1 MKTSFIILDR
11 KILDWQW
18 YQNPRIFRVFLH
30 CLLKANWKD
39 KKWMGKKIKRGSFV
53 TSQLKLSKELSL
65 SRSTIQRSLK
75 VLESGQC
82 LVTKTG
88 NKFTTITICNYDS
101 YQSTEKSDGH
111 QMGTKRA
118 SNGHQTGTTNNNN
131 NKNKEN
137 NIYIY
142 SEEYF
147 KNAKLVKGV
156 CENQRITESKLRSE
170 MQEFIINLE
179 NKGAYSND
187 FTHFKQ
193 HFFSFL
199 KKRNTKGLKEG
210 FVRYIDDRVI

>member
-39 KKWMGKKIKRGSFV
+39 KKWMGKEIKRGSFV
-53 TSQLKLSKELSL
+53 TSQLKLSKELGL
-65 SRSTIQRSLK
+65 DRSAIQRSLK
-75 VLESGQC
+75 ALESEQC
-82 LVTKTG
+82 LVSKTS

-101 YQSTEKSDGH
+101 YQSIKNVDEH
-111 QMGTKRA
+111 QMSTKRA
-118 SNGHQTGTTNNNN
+118 SNEHQMSTTNNNN

-156 CENQRITESKLRSE
+156 LENQRITESKLRSE

>member
-1 MKTSFIILDR
+1 
-11 KILDWQW
+11 
-18 YQNPRIFRVFLH
+18 
-30 CLLKANWKD
+30 
-39 KKWMGKKIKRGSFV
+39 MGKKIKRGSFV
-53 TSQLKLSKELSL
+53 TSQLKLSKELGL
-65 SRSTIQRSLK
+65 NRRTIQRSLK
-75 VLESGQC
+75 ALENDQC
-82 LVTKTG
+82 LVAKSG

-101 YQSTEKSDGH
+101 YQSIEKYDG
-111 QMGTKRA
+111 QQTGNKRA
-118 SNGHQTGTTNNNN
+118 SRGQQTGTTNNNN

-156 CENQRITESKLRSE
+156 LENQRITESKLRSE

>member
-1 MKTSFIILDR
+1 
-11 KILDWQW
+11 
-18 YQNPRIFRVFLH
+18 
-30 CLLKANWKD
+30 
-39 KKWMGKKIKRGSFV
+39 MGKKIKRGSFV
-53 TSQLKLSKELSL
+53 TSQVKLSEDLGL
-65 SRSTIQRSLK
+65 DRSAIQRSLK
-75 VLESGQC
+75 VLESEQC
-82 LVTKTG
+82 LVSKTS

-101 YQSTEKSDGH
+101 YQSVKNVDEH
-111 QMGTKRA
+111 QMSTKRA
-118 SNGHQTGTTNNNN
+118 SNEHQMSTTNNNN

-156 CENQRITESKLRSE
+156 LENQRITESKLRSE